1 MISSSHI
8 VGHDRLRRLVAAAA
22 LLIASN
28 VPVWAT
34 AQSTGD
40 LSGRVFNVASRAGI
54 ENLEVKLTPPRSVNV
69 PIRLTRTD
77 RNGDFL
83 FRRVAPGRYM
93 IEVSQGLHILYRVE
107 IDSTRQ
113 SRLDIPLQRQR

>member
-1 MISSSHI
+1 MTRSEADADQQRVVIGRCLNGMIA
-8 VGHDRLRRLVAAAA
+8 V
-22 LLIASN
+22 
-28 VPVWAT
+28 
-34 AQSTGD
+34 
-40 LSGRVFNVASRAGI
+40 
-54 ENLEVKLTPPRSVNV
+54 NL

>member
-1 MISSSHI
+1 MISSSRI
-8 VGHDRLRRLVAAAA
+8 AGYTRLRQLVVTMA
-22 LLIASN
+22 LVIASHA
-28 VPVWAT
+28 PGLAT
-34 AQSTGD
+34 AQPTGD
-40 LSGRVFNVASRAGI
+40 LSGRVFNAASRAGI

-83 FRRVAPGRYM
+83 FRRLAPGRYL

-113 SRLDIPLQRQR
+113 SRVDIPLQRQR